1 MTYHLLAIVV
11 LILHAAFVAFVVFGA
26 LLVARWRKLLWVH
39 LLAVSWGV
47 LVEFAGIICPLTPL
61 EVDLRRLGGEAGY
74 AGGFIDHYVTALLYP
89 TGLTRNIQIGLGLAA
104 LLLNV
109 LIYAWLFA
117 RRRSSAGPHIIS

>member
-1 MTYHLLAIVV
+1 VTYHLLAIVV

-74 AGGFIDHYVTALLYP
+74 AGGFIDHYVTALLYL

-117 RRRSSAGPHIIS
+117 RRRSSAGRA

>member
-117 RRRSSAGPHIIS
+117 RRRSSAGRT

>member
-1 MTYHLLAIVV
+1 VTYHLLAIVV

-117 RRRSSAGPHIIS
+117 RRRSSAGRT

>member
-1 MTYHLLAIVV
+1 VV

-26 LLVARWRKLLWVH
+26 LLVARWAKLIWVH
-39 LLAVSWGV
+39 LFAVAWGV
-47 LVEFAGIICPLTPL
+47 LVELAGIICALTPL
-61 EVDLRRLGGEAGY
+61 EVRWRRLGGEAGY

-117 RRRSSAGPHIIS
+117 RRRSSAGRT

>member
-1 MTYHLLAIVV
+1 VTYHLLAIVV